1 MNYYCLV
8 AGLPDLQ
15 KEDSKGFLSLEELR
29 EEISGQLTPSDVDLL
44 NLLYAKFDN
53 ANFLKY
59 LKNRDSVLDPLG
71 VLKSDDWEEL
81 VLLMQ
86 EVEQPKDERLLP
98 YIVEYYNFI
107 QAEDHFAKE
116 IAPEDYL
123 SGLYYAYAMQVDNQF
138 MKDWFEFNLNL
149 NNLLTAIFCRKHSIQ
164 PEKLIIGKNE
174 ISSNLKTSHA
184 RDFGIGNLF
193 EYADE
198 VFKIAEERDLLE
210 REKKIDALKWFWLE
224 EHTFFH
230 YFSIEKIL
238 AYTLKVEML
247 QRWKMLSFESGSEI
261 FRNLL
266 VSLKEGIEI
275 EV

>member
-8 AGLPDLQ
+8 AGLPDLH

-29 EEISGQLTPSDVDLL
+29 EEISGQLTPSDADLL
-44 NLLYAKFDN
+44 NLLYAKYDN
-53 ANFLKY
+53 ANFLRF

-71 VLKSDDWEEL
+71 VLKTDDWEQL
-81 VLLMQ
+81 VLLME

-107 QAEDHFAKE
+107 QADDHFTKE
-116 IAPEDYL
+116 IASEDYL
-123 SGLYYAYAMQVDNQF
+123 SGLYYAHAMQVDNQF

-149 NNLLTAIFCRKHSIQ
+149 NNLLTAIFCRKHTIQ
-164 PEKLIIGKNE
+164 AEKLIIGENE
-174 ISSNLKTSHA
+174 ISKTLKTSHA

-224 EHTFFH
+224 ENTFFH

-247 QRWKMLSFESGSEI
+247 QRWNMLSFESGSEI

-266 VSLKEGIEI
+266 VSLKEGIQI
-275 EV
+275 